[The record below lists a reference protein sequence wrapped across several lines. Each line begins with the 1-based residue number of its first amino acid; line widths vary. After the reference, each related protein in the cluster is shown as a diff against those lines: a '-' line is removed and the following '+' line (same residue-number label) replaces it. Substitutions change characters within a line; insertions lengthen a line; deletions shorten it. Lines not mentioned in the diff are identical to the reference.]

1 MLSTHTLILCLV
13 IILPFLDGTI
23 QVMTK
28 NQLVQDCNSTPSLE
42 NVNAQFLV
50 NEVRKFV
57 DNCIKTKDGI
67 RFRKRYP
74 HLNKM
79 MNSNEMSPVLWLKDP
94 FLLSTPSTTSL
105 PCDPSHTS
113 SCMIQPTQQQQQSQS
128 PFEGMD
134 EKLIKKIILLEFLNQ
149 FQPPKD
155 TSIF

>member
-1 MLSTHTLILCLV
+1 M
-13 IILPFLDGTI
+13 
-23 QVMTK
+23 
-28 NQLVQDCNSTPSLE
+28 
-42 NVNAQFLV
+42 NAQFLV

-94 FLLSTPSTTSL
+94 LLLSTPSTTSL

-134 EKLIKKIILLEFLNQ
+134 EKLIKKNRPIVCDLILRFLRNNLNVDNSSLFRSSNAKLPIQ
-149 FQPPKD
+149 KLKMNKQI
-155 TSIF
+155 TSKHHRKKLTINLYDLK